1 MLISQL
7 PLTHQS
13 RGPTQIACAQGV
25 KAPPARAMG
34 AAACNA
40 QCWASVFTQDGA
52 AMGPAFGRGWAAGS
66 ISVTHAAIFFG
77 HPHADHSVAPQK
89 VVQPAVFGALSIVEP
104 SRVAAGCIAGCGD
117 ACQCCSWLRF
127 EPCWYLP
134 QTSQR
139 VQDRALCM
147 HASVLCICALRP
159 GVLWGLRAWHQCY
172 GHRGLANE
180 MLFSVQLR
188 LLLHALTRVWCQ

>member
-1 MLISQL
+1 
-7 PLTHQS
+7 
-13 RGPTQIACAQGV
+13 
-25 KAPPARAMG
+25 
-34 AAACNA
+34 
-40 QCWASVFTQDGA
+40 
-52 AMGPAFGRGWAAGS
+52 
-66 ISVTHAAIFFG
+66 
-77 HPHADHSVAPQK
+77 
-89 VVQPAVFGALSIVEP
+89 
-104 SRVAAGCIAGCGD
+104 
-117 ACQCCSWLRF
+117 LRF